1 MLSVLIPTYNYN
13 AFFLVDKIHQQ
24 LILAQIAFEIICFD
38 DGSKSKLNAENEKIN
53 SLENARFKVLENNIG
68 RSAIRNLLAKEATYK
83 WLLFLDADVLPTNNQ
98 FIKNYIAC
106 FNTSKTVFCGGL
118 LYQHKKENLDLL
130 RYKYGKKHEEIS
142 IEKRLEKPS
151 KYFFTS
157 NFLIQKDVFKTIV
170 FEEKLKKYGRED
182 LLFSLKLIQE
192 GYKIAH
198 LENEVYHLG
207 IDDNKVF
214 VAKTKKAMEN
224 LVFLEEEQLIEKE
237 EIALLKA
244 SIKLKNFK
252 LSRFAGILYPTF
264 EKLAINK
271 SNVFYFNCMKV
282 CYVCFL
288 KSRNE

>member
-13 AFFLVDKIHQQ
+13 AFILVNTIHQQ
-24 LILAQIAFEIICFD
+24 LVLAQIAFEIICFD
-38 DGSKSKLNAENEKIN
+38 DGSKSELIAENEKIN
-53 SLENARFKVLENNIG
+53 SLENARFKVLEYNIG
-68 RSAIRNLLAKEATYK
+68 RSAIRNLLAKEATHK

-106 FNTSKTVFCGGL
+106 FNTTKTVFCGGL

-130 RYKYGKKHEEIS
+130 RYKFGKKHEEIS
-142 IEKRLEKPS
+142 IEIRKENPN

-157 NFLIQKDVFKTIV
+157 NFLIEKEVFKTVI
-170 FEEKLKKYGRED
+170 FEEMLKKYGRED
-182 LLFSLKLIQE
+182 LLFSLKLIKSD
-192 GYKIAH
+192 YKIEH

-207 IDDNKVF
+207 IDENKVF

-224 LVFLEEEQLIEKE
+224 LVFLEEEHLIDNE
-237 EIALLKA
+237 EIALLKVA
-244 SIKLKNFK
+244 KKLKNFK
-252 LSRFAGILYPTF
+252 LSRFAGNFYPTF
-264 EKLAINK
+264 EKLAIKN

-288 KSRNE
+288 KSGNE

>member
-13 AFFLVDKIHQQ
+13 AFILVNTIHQQ
-24 LILAQIAFEIICFD
+24 LVLAQIAFEIICFD
-38 DGSKSKLNAENEKIN
+38 DGSKSELNVENEKIN

-68 RSAIRNLLAKEATYK
+68 RSAIRNLLAKEATHK

-106 FNTSKTVFCGGL
+106 FNTTKTVFCGGL

-130 RYKYGKKHEEIS
+130 RYKFGKKHEEIS
-142 IEKRLEKPS
+142 LEIRKKNPN

-157 NFLIQKDVFKTIV
+157 NFLIEKEVFKTVI
-170 FEEKLKKYGRED
+170 FEETLKKYGRED
-182 LLFSLKLIQE
+182 LLFSLKLIKSD
-192 GYKIAH
+192 YKIEH

-207 IDDNKVF
+207 IDENKVF

-224 LVFLEEEQLIEKE
+224 LVFLEEEHLIENE
-237 EIALLKA
+237 EIALLKVA
-244 SIKLKNFK
+244 KNLKNFK
-252 LSRFAGILYPTF
+252 LSRFAGNFYPTF
-264 EKLAINK
+264 EKLAIEN

-288 KSRNE
+288 KSGK